1 MATKKTNNKKE
12 ETARKTSAPK
22 KSAEKEKT
30 AKKQAAIS
38 KKKTV
43 SPAKKIERKSSVKKT
58 AESKTVKKTVD
69 NSLNKNSSDKDS
81 LSKKTYRANT
91 IRKIEP
97 IKTEDID
104 KKPER
109 ESIKLLR
116 EAIKAKSKT
125 VSKPVAVKKHLIVKE
140 DEDID
145 DTKENNDNNIE
156 ENETVSSQAESS
168 VIKGGTDDL
177 NKVDFSANRFEKKEE
192 IIENNSNKETIE
204 ETAKEEKQEEKKS
217 EVKTFTKNTYSKSD
231 IFKRAVSIKS
241 PIEAEELRK
250 NIEQSKFNQSEIDEA
265 IENAAMIEEDTPIED
280 YSIYSSK
287 KLEEL
292 KRKDIKIIE
301 TEDEMKSG
309 GIPEIER
316 KPAEPYVAPPHST
329 IKKEKKSNKTV
340 AIIGIIII
348 ILGLGFL
355 GLQFFK
361 DRDLNKDGFYD
372 NSIATNENETET
384 NNIISP
390 TNNENNAEEID
401 NLENTNEVSQTPTNN
416 NNAVITEQTNNNENI
431 ANTNSQTNNSTVATN
446 NVTNTIS
453 RANTN
458 ITPPQP
464 NLPNPPVIPNPPPNP
479 QSQNSNQNRTSYLGG
494 NTYRTKWTDTLTSI
508 ASSELGDARRWPSIY
523 VMNENIFK
531 DPDSLV
537 FNKDIKIPE
546 NKKKIDD
553 MTAEEKRALY
563 DDYMR
568 VVQVYLSIGKT
579 NSANT
584 LRSRARLIVR

>member
-12 ETARKTSAPK
+12 ETTKKVSAPK

-30 AKKQAAIS
+30 SKKQTSTS
-38 KKKTV
+38 KKKIV
-43 SPAKKIERKSSVKKT
+43 SPVKKTDKKSSVKKS
-58 AESKTVKKTVD
+58 AG
-69 NSLNKNSSDKDS
+69 NS
-81 LSKKTYRANT
+81 LSKNSKSSTGNKTYRTNT

-97 IKTEDID
+97 IKTEDIE
-104 KKPER
+104 KPER

-140 DEDID
+140 NEDTN
-145 DTKENNDNNIE
+145 DTKENDIK
-156 ENETVSSQAESS
+156 NESASSPAVSSI
-168 VIKGGTDDL
+168 IKNDTENL
-177 NKVDFSANRFEKKEE
+177 NKVDFGINRFEKKEE
-192 IIENNSNKETIE
+192 ISENNLT
-204 ETAKEEKQEEKKS
+204 EKSEEKKS

-231 IFKRAVSIKS
+231 IFKRAVSIKN

-250 NIEQSKFNQSEIDEA
+250 NIEETKFNQSEIDEA
-265 IENAAMIEEDTPIED
+265 IENAATIEEDTPIED
-280 YSIYSSK
+280 YSVYSSK

-292 KRKDIKIIE
+292 KRKNIPIIE

-329 IKKEKKSNKTV
+329 IKKEKKSNKIV

-348 ILGLGFL
+348 ILGLSYLGFQCF
-355 GLQFFK
+355 GN
-361 DRDLNKDGFYD
+361 RDESLDDGFYKLE
-372 NSIATNENETET
+372 TNEIET
-384 NNIISP
+384 NDIISP
-390 TNNENNAEEID
+390 ITNDTNNEEID
-401 NLENTNEVSQTPTNN
+401 NITNEINTTNDI
-416 NNAVITEQTNNNENI
+416 NAVIEQTNANNESN
-431 ANTNSQTNNSTVATN
+431 ANTNLQTNNTSTVATN
-446 NVTNTIS
+446 NAININTNNTIS
-453 RANTN
+453 QTNTN
-458 ITPPQP
+458 IAIPQP
-464 NLPNPPVIPNPPPNP
+464 NLPNPPVITTPPPNP
-479 QSQNSNQNRTSYLGG
+479 NQNSNQNRTSYLGG

-508 ASSELGDARRWPSIY
+508 ASSELGDARRWPTIY
-523 VMNENIFK
+523 VMNENIFR

-537 FNKDIKIPE
+537 FNRDIKIPE
-546 NKKKIDD
+546 TKKKIED

-568 VVQVYLSIGKT
+568 VAQVYLNIGKT

-584 LRSRARLIVR
+584 LRNRARLIVR

>member
-58 AESKTVKKTVD
+58 AESKTVD

-145 DTKENNDNNIE
+145 DTKENNKNNIE
-156 ENETVSSQAESS
+156 ENETVSSQS
-168 VIKGGTDDL
+168 VIKSGTDDL
-177 NKVDFSANRFEKKEE
+177 NKVDFSVNRFEKKEE
-192 IIENNSNKETIE
+192 IIENNSKKETIE
-204 ETAKEEKQEEKKS
+204 ETAKEEKHEEKKS

-348 ILGLGFL
+348 ILGLAYLGFQFL
-355 GLQFFK
+355 G
-361 DRDLNKDGFYD
+361 NKNDGTEDGFYD
-372 NSIATNENETET
+372 NNIAATNETET

-390 TNNENNAEEID
+390 ATNDTNNTEID
-401 NLENTNEVSQTPTNN
+401 NIENTNEISQTPTNN
-416 NNAVITEQTNNNENI
+416 INAVITEQTNNNENS
-431 ANTNSQTNNSTVATN
+431 ANTNSQTNNTTVATN

-458 ITPPQP
+458 ITTPQP

>member
-12 ETARKTSAPK
+12 ETAKKVSAPK

-30 AKKQAAIS
+30 AKKQATTS

-58 AESKTVKKTVD
+58 AG

-145 DTKENNDNNIE
+145 DTKENNENNIE

-168 VIKGGTDDL
+168 VIKSGTDDL
-177 NKVDFSANRFEKKEE
+177 NKVDFSVNRFEKKEE
-192 IIENNSNKETIE
+192 IIENNSKKETIE
-204 ETAKEEKQEEKKS
+204 ETTKEEKHEEKKS

-280 YSIYSSK
+280 YGIYSSK

-301 TEDEMKSG
+301 TEDELKSG
-309 GIPEIER
+309 GIPEIEK

-329 IKKEKKSNKTV
+329 IKREKKSNKTV

-348 ILGLGFL
+348 ILGLAYLGF
-355 GLQFFK
+355 QFFG
-361 DRDLNKDGFYD
+361 NKNDGTEDGFYD
-372 NSIATNENETET
+372 NNIAATNENETET

-390 TNNENNAEEID
+390 ITNDTNNTEID
-401 NLENTNEVSQTPTNN
+401 NIENTNEISTNPTNDI
-416 NNAVITEQTNNNENI
+416 NAVITEQTNNNEN
-431 ANTNSQTNNSTVATN
+431 TNSQTNNATVATN

-458 ITPPQP
+458 ITTPQP

-479 QSQNSNQNRTSYLGG
+479 PSQNSNQNQTSYLGG

-568 VVQVYLSIGKT
+568 VVQVYLNIGKT

>member
-12 ETARKTSAPK
+12 EMAKKVSAPK
-22 KSAEKEKT
+22 KSAEKET
-30 AKKQAAIS
+30 SKKKALTS

-43 SPAKKIERKSSVKKT
+43 APAKKVERKPSVKKT
-58 AESKTVKKTVD
+58 TESKTVKKSAD
-69 NSLNKNSSDKDS
+69 NSLNKT
-81 LSKKTYRANT
+81 TYRANT

-97 IKTEDID
+97 IKTEDIE
-104 KKPER
+104 KPER

-140 DEDID
+140 DEDIND
-145 DTKENNDNNIE
+145 KKENK
-156 ENETVSSQAESS
+156 ENETDSNS
-168 VIKGGTDDL
+168 IKSAIIKNETENL
-177 NKVDFSANRFEKKEE
+177 NKVDFGVNKFEKKEE
-192 IIENNSNKETIE
+192 ISENNSDKEIKEDIE
-204 ETAKEEKQEEKKS
+204 EISKEEKPEEKKS

-250 NIEQSKFNQSEIDEA
+250 NIEESKFNQSEIDEA
-265 IENAAMIEEDTPIED
+265 IENAAEIEEDTPIED
-280 YSIYSSK
+280 YSVYSSK

-292 KRKDIKIIE
+292 KRKNIPIIE

-329 IKKEKKSNKTV
+329 IKKEKKSNKIV

-348 ILGLGFL
+348 ILGLAYLGFQFL
-355 GLQFFK
+355 G
-361 DRDLNKDGFYD
+361 NKNDGTEDGFY
-372 NSIATNENETET
+372 NTVTNETET
-384 NNIISP
+384 NNLISP
-390 TNNENNAEEID
+390 ITNDTNNAEID
-401 NLENTNEVSQTPTNN
+401 NITNEINPTNDIN
-416 NNAVITEQTNNNENI
+416 EAITEQTNANNENTE
-431 ANTNSQTNNSTVATN
+431 NTNANLQTNNTSTVATN
-446 NVTNTIS
+446 NDNNITNTIS
-453 RANTN
+453 QANTN
-458 ITPPQP
+458 IAPPQP
-464 NLPNPPVIPNPPPNP
+464 NLPNPPVIPNPPSNP
-479 QSQNSNQNRTSYLGG
+479 TQNSNQNRTSYLGG

-508 ASSELGDARRWPSIY
+508 ASSELGDARRWPTIY
-523 VMNENIFK
+523 VMNENIFR
-531 DPDSLV
+531 DPDNLV
-537 FNKDIKIPE
+537 FNRDIRIPE
-546 NKKKIDD
+546 SKKKVDD

-568 VVQVYLSIGKT
+568 VAQVYLNMGKT

-584 LRSRARLIVR
+584 LRNRARLIVQ

>member
-12 ETARKTSAPK
+12 ETPKKTSAPK

-30 AKKQAAIS
+30 AKKQAATS

-43 SPAKKIERKSSVKKT
+43 STAKKIERKSSVKKT
-58 AESKTVKKTVD
+58 AG

-140 DEDID
+140 DENID
-145 DTKENNDNNIE
+145 DTKENNENIIE

-168 VIKGGTDDL
+168 VIKSGTDDL
-177 NKVDFSANRFEKKEE
+177 NKVDFSVNRFEKKEE
-192 IIENNSNKETIE
+192 ISEDNSKKETIE

-348 ILGLGFL
+348 ILGLAYLGFQFL
-355 GLQFFK
+355 G
-361 DRDLNKDGFYD
+361 NKNDGTEDGFYD
-372 NSIATNENETET
+372 NNIEATNETET

-390 TNNENNAEEID
+390 ITNDTNSIEID
-401 NLENTNEVSQTPTNN
+401 NLENTNEISQTPTND

-431 ANTNSQTNNSTVATN
+431 ANTNAQTNNTTVATN

-453 RANTN
+453 QANTN
-458 ITPPQP
+458 ITTPQP
-464 NLPNPPVIPNPPPNP
+464 NLPNPPVIPNPTPNP

-553 MTAEEKRALY
+553 MTTEEKRALY
-563 DDYMR
+563 DAYMR